1 MFYSHGT
8 AWPQALL
15 PKWRTFMQLQLFPT
29 TRPSTERPPVLAR
42 LNPEERRAL
51 VRTLARLLVKAL
63 RPPRRGASHER

>member
-1 MFYSHGT
+1 
-8 AWPQALL
+8 
-15 PKWRTFMQLQLFPT
+15 MQLQLFPT